1 VGVRTVVTERFATTK
16 LHVSG
21 FEVYLTG
28 AKTPRSL
35 RVYMTISPAGT
46 HENITDAQALGHE
59 LDAFSQALSM
69 ALHGGLPLRAAV
81 ARVES
86 SINRQTHIST
96 HPPEYID
103 TLNRILKA
111 ACDWLL
117 QEFQKGERSTDD

>member
-1 VGVRTVVTERFATTK
+1 MVTERFATTK

-28 AKTPRSL
+28 AKTTRSL
-35 RVYMTISPAGT
+35 QVYMTISSAGT
-46 HENITDAQALGHE
+46 HENITDAHALGHE

-69 ALHGGLPLRAAV
+69 AIRRGLPLRAAV

-86 SINRQTHIST
+86 SINRPTHIST
-96 HPPEYID
+96 HPPEYIE

-117 QEFQKGERSTDD
+117 QEFQKGEEHG

>member
-1 VGVRTVVTERFATTK
+1 MVTERVETTK

-28 AKTPRSL
+28 AKNARSL
-35 RVYMTISPAGT
+35 QVYMTINSAASQ
-46 HENITDAQALGHE
+46 ENITDAHALGHE
-59 LDAFSQALSM
+59 LDAFSQALSL
-69 ALHGGLPLRAAV
+69 AIHRGLPLRAAV

-86 SINRQTHIST
+86 SINHPTHIST
-96 HPPEYID
+96 HPPEYIE

-117 QEFQKGERSTDD
+117 QEF